1 MIFPTDDNA
10 LTEAVSYLVGRCLS
24 TREDRDRM
32 YQWREKYYLFGTT
45 GYEQSRYNKL
55 ASHLDLVSSFLYS
68 PDHAFYHIA
77 ADRNASD
84 LEVQQAISLQDDFND
99 DFQAIASDLLSEGIK
114 WSLIYDSMIPKLGW
128 NRDRGTWFVE
138 LVPPHNFGVY
148 RESVTDLDS
157 QECFAHTYF
166 MDYQRACGKLMLA
179 GKEDAIKDLTITHTD
194 AVAPFPQML
203 QRMIISGTGGSN
215 LAGTIFGQMN
225 PDYLPSPVYQPKTEV
240 PLVRFTELWAWDD
253 SCMDWRCFQM
263 LEPDILLYDSMD
275 EIQKYKKATRNV
287 EYLFGKLKKMGK
299 DTSDCN
305 PFFPEEHPF
314 EIIRPYQ
321 KYNYFWGQAHVDALV
336 YLQEWYLERLDQISD
351 ILESQADPPRVGS
364 GFLGLNEEKIQAFG
378 AAGTYLFDSLPQA
391 KMETF
396 APEMPAD
403 LFAEVKEISNLF
415 LEASG
420 LTEVMA
426 GRSEQGVRSRQ
437 HASELKKSGS
447 GRIKKAALAIE
458 GPLVRLGD
466 KAVKLKQ
473 AHDPKIL
480 KAGPDDNDK
489 IHDFYACDVKD
500 VRIRIDG
507 HSHSPLFSDESE
519 GMAVLLKRSQAIDNE
534 DFIRMLNP
542 PSRDNL
548 LHALAKRDRNQKKMM
563 KQLQQQDPAGF
574 QRMLEGQKGGGAS
587 HKKK

>member
-1 MIFPTDDNA
+1 VIFPTNEQARDEVVA
-10 LTEAVSYLVGRCLS
+10 YLAGRCLS
-24 TREDRDRM
+24 TRDERERL
-32 YQWREKYYLFGTT
+32 YLWREKYYLFGTT
-45 GYEQSRYNKL
+45 SFEQAKYNKL
-55 ASHLDLVSSFLYS
+55 AAHLDLVSSFLFS

-84 LEVQQAISLQDDFND
+84 IEVQQAISLQDDFNE
-99 DFQAIASDLLSEGIK
+99 DFQSNIAEYMSECVK
-114 WSLIYDSMIPKLGW
+114 WALVYDTMIPKVGW
-128 NRDRGTWFVE
+128 NRDRGHFFVE
-138 LVPPHNFGVY
+138 LIPPHNFGVY
-148 RESVTDLDS
+148 RETIADLDS

-166 MDYQRACGKLMLA
+166 IDYQKACGKLMLA
-179 GKEDAIKDLTITHTD
+179 GKEDWINRLKITFTD
-194 AVAPFPQML
+194 TMSAFPQMM
-203 QRMIISGTGGSN
+203 QRMIISGTGGTN

-225 PDYLPSPVYQPKTEV
+225 PDYLQSPIYQAKTEV
-240 PLVRFTELWAWDD
+240 PLVRFTELWSWDD
-253 SCMDWRCFQM
+253 SCSDWRCFQM
-263 LEPDILLYDSMD
+263 LEPDLVIYDSKQ
-275 EIQKYKKATRNV
+275 EIEAYKKATRNV
-287 EYLFGKLKKMGK
+287 EYLFGRLKKMGK

-314 EIIRPYQ
+314 EAVRPYQ
-321 KYNYFWGQAHVDALV
+321 KYNYFWGQAHIDSLI

-378 AAGTYLFDSLPQA
+378 AAGTYLFDQLPQA

-458 GPLVRLGD
+458 GPIVRLGD
-466 KAVKLKQ
+466 KALKLKM
-473 AHDPKIL
+473 AHDPKEL
-480 KAGPDDNDK
+480 KAGPDENDQVHK
-489 IHDFYACDVKD
+489 FLACDVKD
-500 VRIRIDG
+500 VRMRVDG
-507 HSHSPLFSDESE
+507 HSHSPLFGEE
-519 GMAVLLKRSQAIDNE
+519 AETMAVLLKKSQAIDNE

-548 LHALAKRDRNQKKMM
+548 LHHLAKRERKQKQMM
-563 KQLQQQDPAGF
+563 QQLQQKDPAAF
-574 QRMLEGQKGGGAS
+574 DKMLAGGAHGS
-587 HKKK
+587 HHKK

>member
-1 MIFPTDDNA
+1 MIFPTDEYA
-10 LTEAVSYLVGRCLS
+10 LSEAVTYLVGRCLS

-55 ASHLDLVSSFLYS
+55 ASHLDLVSSFIYS
-68 PDHAFYHIA
+68 ADHAFYHIA
-77 ADRNASD
+77 ADRNAD
-84 LEVQQAISLQDDFND
+84 EIDVLKAISLQDDFNE
-99 DFQAIASDLLSEGIK
+99 DFQARAADELAEAIK
-114 WSLIYDSMIPKLGW
+114 WSLIYECMIPKLGW
-128 NRDRGTWFVE
+128 NRDRGHWFVE

-179 GKEDAIKDLTITHTD
+179 GKDEWIDRVKVTHTD

-225 PDYLPSPVYQPKTEV
+225 PDYLPSPIYQPKTEV

-263 LEPDILLYDSMD
+263 LEPDLLIYDSKVQI
-275 EIQKYKKATRNV
+275 EKYKQATRNV

-314 EIIRPYQ
+314 EVIRPYQ
-321 KYNYFWGQAHVDALV
+321 KYNYFWGQAHIDALV

-351 ILESQADPPRVGS
+351 ILETQADPPRVGS

-396 APEMPAD
+396 APDMPPD
-403 LFAEVKEISNLF
+403 LFAEIKEISNLF

-447 GRIKKAALAIE
+447 GRIKKAALAVE
-458 GPLVRLGD
+458 GPLVRFGD
-466 KAVKLKQ
+466 KALKLKM
-473 AHDPKIL
+473 AHDDKEL
-480 KAGPDDNDK
+480 RAGPDDQDK
-489 IHDFYACDVKD
+489 VTKFFAADVKD
-500 VRIRIDG
+500 VRMRIDG
-507 HSHSPLFSDESE
+507 HSHSPLFGDEAES
-519 GMAVLLKRSQAIDNE
+519 MAVLLKKSQAIDNE
-534 DFIRMLNP
+534 DFIRLLNP

-548 LHALAKRDRNQKKMM
+548 LHALQRRERKQKQMM
-563 KQLQQQDPAGF
+563 KQLQQNDPAGF
-574 QRMLEGQKGGGAS
+574 AHMLEGQKGGAG
-587 HKKK
+587 HKRK